1 MGQTTEDLK
10 AQIADQRDTLGRDLE
25 AIGDRVS
32 PSRMAQRRKAAVREH
47 WQSTKNRVMGSADT
61 ATNKLSDAASG
72 MGEAVTSVP
81 QRAAG
86 VAEGNP
92 LAVGLIAFG
101 AGLVVATLLPE
112 TEREK
117 KLAAKVQPTIEHA
130 ASEVGAS
137 AQGAIEQ
144 MKPAVQEAVDEVK
157 SSTRESAQ
165 QVKEHA
171 TDAAS
176 QTAADAKQTAQDAQP
191 TR

>member
-1 MGQTTEDLK
+1 MGQTTEDLR

-32 PSRMAQRRKAAVREH
+32 PSRMAQRRKAAVRER
-47 WQSTKNRVMGSADT
+47 WQSTKSRVMGSADT
-61 ATNKLSDAASG
+61 ATNKLSDTASG
-72 MGEAVTSVP
+72 MGDAVTSVP
-81 QRAAG
+81 QRAVD

-92 LAVGLIAFG
+92 LAVGLVAFG

-112 TEREK
+112 TESEK
-117 KLAAKVQPTIEHA
+117 KLAAKVQPTIEQA
-130 ASEVGAS
+130 ASQVGGS

-157 SSTRESAQ
+157 SSARDSAQ
-165 QVKEHA
+165 QVKDQA

-176 QTAADAKQTAQDAQP
+176 KTAADAKQASQSQGS
-191 TR
+191 